1 MEFSNLPFLP
11 PLEAKLESAA
21 QSIKQTRSSRM
32 ATYSLRKYRQSWPHI
47 KKNVVIIAT
56 RQMNEKYKGKVMVYD
71 QSLMKVKLVDLCED
85 GNEVERV
92 KGYG

>member
-1 MEFSNLPFLP
+1 
-11 PLEAKLESAA
+11 
-21 QSIKQTRSSRM
+21 
-32 ATYSLRKYRQSWPHI
+32 
-47 KKNVVIIAT
+47 
-56 RQMNEKYKGKVMVYD
+56 MNEKYKGKVMVYD